1 MKTYRYKINGSS
13 YEVVIDSVDDRTAD
27 VTVNGVS
34 YHVELEER
42 HAETAA
48 PAPVAVAA
56 VSRPHA
62 SEIRVQKKSV
72 TAPLPGVI
80 TSVKVKPGD
89 AVKVGQVVATLE
101 AMKMENDIE
110 SEYSGVV
117 ASVDVTKGDSI
128 LEGEV
133 IVTIS

>member
-1 MKTYRYKINGSS
+1 M
-13 YEVVIDSVDDRTAD
+13 
-27 VTVNGVS
+27 
-34 YHVELEER
+34 
-42 HAETAA
+42 
-48 PAPVAVAA
+48 
-56 VSRPHA
+56 
-62 SEIRVQKKSV
+62 

-117 ASVDVTKGDSI
+117 VSVDVTKGDSI

>member
-1 MKTYRYKINGSS
+1 MKTYRYKINGNA
-13 YEVVIDSVDDRTAD
+13 YEVVINSVDDKTAD

-34 YHVELEER
+34 YQVELDEQ
-42 HAETAA
+42 HADSAT
-48 PAPVAVAA
+48 PAPVDVAA
-56 VSRPHA
+56 VSRPRT
-62 SEIRVQKKSV
+62 SGIQVQKKSV

-80 TSVKVKPGD
+80 TSMKVKPGD
-89 AVKVGQVVATLE
+89 SVKVGQVVATLE